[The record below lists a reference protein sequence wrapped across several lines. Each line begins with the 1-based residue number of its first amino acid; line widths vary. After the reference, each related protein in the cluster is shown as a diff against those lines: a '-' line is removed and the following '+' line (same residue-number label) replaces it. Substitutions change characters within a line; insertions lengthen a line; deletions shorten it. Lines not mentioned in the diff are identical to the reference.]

1 VETLDWAMRELRQD
15 EGGFASSLDADSE
28 GVEGKFYVWTPSEI
42 HAALSPP
49 LDDIALRHYGIT
61 EEGNFEGAS
70 IPVRATPDP
79 DELPEIRSALLEAR
93 ASRVRPGLDDKRLCS
108 WNALMISAL
117 ADAGAALERADYV
130 AAAVAC
136 ARFIETELRS
146 DGGDLLRT
154 FNRGRAKLPA
164 LLEDHA
170 FLLEALLT
178 LYEATFEPRWF
189 AEAERLAGELLDRFA
204 DPEHG
209 GFFSTAS
216 DSEALVARRKDLE
229 DAPIPS
235 GASAACFGLLR
246 LARMT
251 GEASYE
257 DAAVSQIRLL
267 HTVAPQHPQAFGH
280 LLQAL
285 DFHLAPVREVALAGD
300 DVEPLARVVRGG
312 YFPHVVLAGGTGPAV
327 PLLEGRTPVDG
338 RAAAYVCEHFTCAL
352 PVTTP
357 EELAASLQ

>member
-1 VETLDWAMRELRQD
+1 
-15 EGGFASSLDADSE
+15 
-28 GVEGKFYVWTPSEI
+28 
-42 HAALSPP
+42 
-49 LDDIALRHYGIT
+49 
-61 EEGNFEGAS
+61 
-70 IPVRATPDP
+70 VRAAPDP
-79 DELPEIRSALLEAR
+79 EELGEIKAALLEAR
-93 ASRVRPGLDDKRLCS
+93 GARVRPGLDDKRLCS

-136 ARFIETELRS
+136 ARFIETELR
-146 DGGDLLRT
+146 DDRGHLLRT

-170 FLLEALLT
+170 YLVEAYLT
-178 LYEATFEPRWF
+178 LYEATFDERWF
-189 AEAERLAGELLDRFA
+189 VRARELADVVLARFYDAER
-204 DPEHG
+204 G
-209 GFFSTAS
+209 GFFSTAGA
-216 DSEALVARRKDLE
+216 DPNLIARRKDLE
-229 DAPIPS
+229 DAPIPA

-251 GEASYE
+251 GEAAYE

-267 HTVAPQHPQAFGH
+267 HTVVGEHPQAFGH
-280 LLQAL
+280 LLQAI
-285 DFHLAPVREVALAGD
+285 DFFLAPVREVALAGD

-312 YFPHVVLAGGTGPAV
+312 YFPHVVLAGGAGPAV

-338 RAAAYVCEHFTCAL
+338 RAAAYVCEHFTCGL

-357 EELAASLQ
+357 EELAASLR